1 VLLARYSEAGG
12 SDGRAPLPARC
23 GTCATMEATLAVLGY
38 STAGASFAWATGG
51 HAEIGAAL
59 GFACACFV
67 SWLRLPPAVKVPSA
81 GGAVVIS
88 GASSGIGRA
97 AAEELAALGFTVFA
111 GVRKAADGE
120 PLKAAGCQPIILDVT
135 SETSIVAAA
144 AQVKKELGERNQP
157 LVAVVNNA
165 GVSGSGLPLELET
178 EENLQFVFGANVF
191 GIIRMNQA
199 FLPLLR
205 DSNPGGGGRIV
216 NIGSVLGHLQTP
228 LSGTYCMTKH
238 AVEALSGCSRAEL
251 ARFGIS
257 VSVLRPGYVRT
268 GIASKSSEH
277 AATQLAKLRA
287 QYPEAQQ
294 ALYPHVF
301 DAAIQSKLRASSL
314 KKFEICPPPSTSTTP
329 AIVHAITSAR
339 PKLEYP
345 VACLQPNSSFP
356 SAALGLWV
364 LSWVPSA
371 SKIGYFANMDPGAR
385 AMKKNSKSK
394 KET

>member
-1 VLLARYSEAGG
+1 MGGIALIGYSAAGAG
-12 SDGRAPLPARC
+12 FAVATGGRAEIGAL
-23 GTCATMEATLAVLGY
+23 LG
-38 STAGASFAWATGG
+38 FAWAT
-51 HAEIGAAL
+51 L
-59 GFACACFV
+59 LT
-67 SWLRLPPAVKVPSA
+67 WLRRPPAVRTPPPGS
-81 GGAVVIS
+81 AVVIS

-111 GVRKAADGE
+111 GVRKIADGE

-135 SETSIVAAA
+135 SEESINAAA
-144 AQVKKELGERNQP
+144 AQVKKQLGNDTP

-178 EENLQFVFGANVF
+178 EENMQFVFGANVF
-191 GIIRMNQA
+191 GIVRMNKA
-199 FLPLLR
+199 FLPMLR
-205 DSNPGGGGRIV
+205 DSNPEGGGRIV
-216 NIGSVLGHLQTP
+216 NIGSVMGHLQTP

-268 GIASKSSEH
+268 GIASKSNEH
-277 AATQLAKLRA
+277 AAVQLAKLRA
-287 QYPEAQQ
+287 QYPEDQQ

-301 DAAIQSKLRASSL
+301 DDSIQSKLRASAL

-329 AIVHAITSAR
+329 AIVDAITSGR

-345 VACLQPNSSFP
+345 VACLQPDSSFP
-356 SAALGLWV
+356 SADWGLWL
-364 LSWVPSA
+364 LSMIPSA
-371 SKIGYFANMDPGAR
+371 SKIGFYASMDPAAR
-385 AMKKNSKSK
+385 AMKKRKSK
-394 KET
+394 KVA